1 MGDDNRRWRL
11 RRRPEGP
18 LTPDVFELVT
28 ESIDEPAV
36 GEVVVRVLAL
46 SLDPANRV
54 WISGP
59 SYRPPVAI
67 DAVMDGFA
75 VGKVVRSRAEG
86 IPEGTLVTGD
96 LGWQDY
102 ATRPAD
108 EVRKLPHDNKR
119 PVSNYLGVLGVT
131 GLTAYFGLLG
141 VGKAKP
147 KETVLVSGAAGATGS
162 VAVQIAKMWSCRVV
176 GIAGTEAKCQWL
188 TDLGVDAT
196 INYREQDVRKALE
209 ETCPEGVDLYFDNV
223 GGSILEAALF
233 AMRQGGRVVC
243 CGAISSYDDNKP
255 PASPRGIPGLFIAK
269 RLTMRGF
276 VVTDFERR
284 FSDGIAALA
293 GWIESGHVQVR
304 EDRVE
309 GLENAPTGLMGLLAG
324 ENIGKR
330 YVHVADQD

>member
-18 LTPDVFELVT
+18 LTPDVFDLVT
-28 ESIDEPAV
+28 EPVEEPGE
-36 GEVVVRVLAL
+36 GEVLVRVLAL

-59 SYRPPVAI
+59 SYRPAVEI

-75 VGKVVRSRAEG
+75 VGKVVRSRSPDV
-86 IPEGTLVTGD
+86 PEGALVTGD

-102 ATRPAD
+102 ALRPAD
-108 EVRKLPHDNKR
+108 QVRALPHDNKR

-176 GIAGTEAKCQWL
+176 GIAGTKAKCDWL
-188 TDLGVDAT
+188 TELGVDAT
-196 INYREQDVRKALE
+196 INYREQDVGKALAE
-209 ETCPEGVDLYFDNV
+209 ACPEGVDLYFDNV
-223 GGSILEAALF
+223 GGPILEAALF
-233 AMRQGGRVVC
+233 SMRQGGRIVC
-243 CGAISSYDDNKP
+243 CGAVSGYDANKP
-255 PASPRGIPGLFIAK
+255 LPSPRGIPGLFVVK

-284 FSDGIAALA
+284 FSDGISALA
-293 GWIESGHVQVR
+293 GWIESGHVRVR
-304 EDRVE
+304 EDRVD

-330 YVHVADQD
+330 YVHVADP

>member
-1 MGDDNRRWRL
+1 MGEDNRRWRL

-28 ESIDEPAV
+28 EPVEEPGD
-36 GEVVVRVLAL
+36 GEVVVRVMAL

-59 SYRPPVAI
+59 SYRPPVEI

-75 VGKVVRSRAEG
+75 VGKVVRSRSAD

-102 ATRPAD
+102 SVRSAD
-108 EVRKLPHDNKR
+108 EVRKLPSENRR

-176 GIAGTEAKCQWL
+176 GIAGTKAKCDWL
-188 TDLGVDAT
+188 SELGVDAT
-196 INYREQDVRKALE
+196 INYREQDVGKALVE
-209 ETCPEGVDLYFDNV
+209 ACPEGVDLYFDNV
-223 GGSILEAALF
+223 GGPILEAALF
-233 AMRQGGRVVC
+233 SMRQGGRIVC
-243 CGAISSYDDNKP
+243 CGAVSGYDANKP
-255 PASPRGIPGLFIAK
+255 LPSPRGIPGLFVVK

-284 FSDGIAALA
+284 FSDGISALE
-293 GWIESGHVQVR
+293 GWIESGHVRVR
-304 EDRVE
+304 EDRVD
-309 GLENAPTGLMGLLAG
+309 GLENAPAGLVGLLAG

-330 YVHVADQD
+330 YVHVADG